1 LSPSTLRAGGLRT
14 ALASLVVGAA
24 WIAPVPALAATHPP
38 AAPHTVAGTVLR
50 PLPWRL
56 PVAHYRLTG
65 RFGDVSGLWSKVHTG
80 LDFAA
85 AYGTPIR
92 AVAPGG
98 VVSVGYDGA
107 YGDKTVV
114 RLADGTVLWY
124 CHQSRTR
131 VHAGEQ
137 VAAGQVIGAIGSTGN
152 TTGPH
157 LHLEVHEHGTPVDPY
172 PALVG
177 HGARP

>member
-1 LSPSTLRAGGLRT
+1 VSPSSLRAGGLRT
-14 ALASLVVGAA
+14 GLAALVVGTA
-24 WIAPVPALAATHPP
+24 WVAPVPARAATQPP
-38 AAPHTVAGTVLR
+38 TLHTVAGTVLR

-56 PVAHYRLTG
+56 PVTHYRLTG

-92 AVAPGG
+92 AVAPGV

-107 YGDKTVV
+107 YGEKTVV

-124 CHQSRTR
+124 CHQSDTR
-131 VHAGEQ
+131 VQ
-137 VAAGQVIGAIGSTGN
+137 VGQQVTAGQVIGAIGSTGN

-157 LHLEVHEHGTPVDPY
+157 LHLEVHEHGKPLDPF
-172 PALVG
+172 PALVA
-177 HGARP
+177 HGVRP